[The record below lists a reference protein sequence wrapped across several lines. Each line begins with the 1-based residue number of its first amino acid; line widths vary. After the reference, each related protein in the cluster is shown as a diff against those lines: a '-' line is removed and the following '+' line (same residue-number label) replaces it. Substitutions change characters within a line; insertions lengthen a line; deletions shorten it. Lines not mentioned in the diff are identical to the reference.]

1 MRIIKNHSEI
11 DATAWKKLV
20 DSSPVATWFQT
31 LEAYDFFASLPSM
44 MTPFVFA
51 VESNEK
57 LKGLVV
63 GYITREKNPIK
74 QFFTRRAI
82 IYGGPLLSEDIS
94 DEELKSLLFAI
105 CSFLKSKAIYIE
117 TRNFNDYN
125 KWRNVFEQSG
135 FTYQPHYDMHIDCGN
150 YEKMISRID
159 ERKYRQVSKE
169 INEVEFTEAHTINE
183 IKDFYLL
190 LSDLYHRKVHT
201 PLFPIEF
208 FTAFVQQKRGV
219 LLLVKRLGKVIGGML
234 CPMIKGKVIYE
245 WFVVGPA
252 VVTWSVMDYAN
263 KNHFPLF
270 DLMGAGKPD
279 IPYGVRDFK
288 MQFGGELKEYGRYLM
303 INNKCLY
310 NIGKIGVDVMKRS

>member
-1 MRIIKNHSEI
+1 ME
-11 DATAWKKLV
+11 
-20 DSSPVATWFQT
+20 SSST
-31 LEAYDFFASLPSM
+31 
-44 MTPFVFA
+44 
-51 VESNEK
+51 K
-57 LKGLVV
+57 
-63 GYITREKNPIK
+63 
-74 QFFTRRAI
+74 
-82 IYGGPLLSEDIS
+82 
-94 DEELKSLLFAI
+94 
-105 CSFLKSKAIYIE
+105 
-117 TRNFNDYN
+117 
-125 KWRNVFEQSG
+125 
-135 FTYQPHYDMHIDCGN
+135 
-150 YEKMISRID
+150 
-159 ERKYRQVSKE
+159 
-169 INEVEFTEAHTINE
+169 
-183 IKDFYLL
+183 
-190 LSDLYHRKVHT
+190 
-201 PLFPIEF
+201 
-208 FTAFVQQKRGV
+208 FVQQKRGV